1 MENYSLLQRDDEAES
16 RLRTRWCF
24 VDFILLEIKQVVN
37 DSKEKTDRTGVR
49 ISPAPQKNDGFEMLI
64 DIYIKG

>member
-1 MENYSLLQRDDEAES
+1 VENYSLLQRDDEAES

-37 DSKEKTDRTGVR
+37 DYLLKTDWTWVR
-49 ISPAPQKNDGFEMLI
+49 IPPAPQK
-64 DIYIKG
+64 IKNKF